1 MEHLI
6 SLLAGLLIGGG
17 SVYFITRS
25 KLQQHYEL
33 KVRIASQNDSIER
46 QNNELSNKKYELS
59 QEVNNLE
66 IIKTLCEKDVEIL
79 NQRKKECENQ
89 IQELQTQAKQ
99 AGEIFYEENLNL
111 AQERLDNALEK
122 IRSKYEAE
130 ALNYENEYLSTL
142 NDLAGDF
149 QTTTL
154 QQQQAITVLS
164 NNLTELESKVAAAV
178 EVNKRAEMERTQKDF
193 YRLVLTDEDVAEIAI
208 LRQATQTLRNKE
220 PINKVI
226 WKVYYEKPY
235 TDLIGRVVG
244 NKVKTGIYKITNLE
258 NGMCYVG
265 QAANIAD
272 RWKQHIKRGIGAEPL
287 TRNKLY
293 PAMLSIGVENFSFE
307 IIEECDRSKLNEL
320 EDYWQDF
327 YKAKEFGYSIK

>member
-17 SVYFITRS
+17 SVYLITRS

-33 KVRIASQNDSIER
+33 NVRIASQNDSIER

-59 QEVNNLE
+59 QEVNSLE

-154 QQQQAITVLS
+154 QQQQAITILS

>member
-33 KVRIASQNDSIER
+33 NVRIASQNDSIER
-46 QNNELSNKKYELS
+46 QNNELSNKKHELS

-154 QQQQAITVLS
+154 QQQQAITILS

-244 NKVKTGIYKITNLE
+244 NKIKTGIYKITNLE

-265 QAANIAD
+265 QAVKLAGEKLFLVAA
-272 RWKQHIKRGIGAEPL
+272 RGCGFP
-287 TRNKLY
+287 
-293 PAMLSIGVENFSFE
+293 NFLHLFVKKFPV
-307 IIEECDRSKLNEL
+307 RS
-320 EDYWQDF
+320 
-327 YKAKEFGYSIK
+327 

>member
-17 SVYFITRS
+17 SVYLVTRS

-33 KVRIASQNDSIER
+33 NVRIASQNDSIER

-154 QQQQAITVLS
+154 QQQQAITILS

-307 IIEECDRSKLNEL
+307 IIEECTKADLDKR

-327 YKAKEFGYSIK
+327 FDAKTYGYSIK

>member
-17 SVYFITRS
+17 SVYLITRS

-33 KVRIASQNDSIER
+33 NARIASQNETIER

-59 QEVNNLE
+59 QEVNSLE
-66 IIKTLCEKDVEIL
+66 ITKTLCEKDVEIL

-208 LRQATQTLRNKE
+208 LRQVTQTLRNKE

-244 NKVKTGIYKITNLE
+244 NKIKTGIYKITNLE

>member
-33 KVRIASQNDSIER
+33 NVRIASQNDSIER

-154 QQQQAITVLS
+154 QQQQAITILS

-208 LRQATQTLRNKE
+208 LRQATKTLRNKE

>member
-33 KVRIASQNDSIER
+33 NVRIASQNDSIER

-122 IRSKYEAE
+122 IRSKYETE

-142 NDLAGDF
+142 SDLAGDF
-149 QTTTL
+149 QITTFK
-154 QQQQAITVLS
+154 QQQTIETLS

>member
-33 KVRIASQNDSIER
+33 NVRIASQNESIER

-59 QEVNNLE
+59 QEVNSLE

-111 AQERLDNALEK
+111 AQKRLDNALEK

-130 ALNYENEYLSTL
+130 ALNYENEYLYTL

-154 QQQQAITVLS
+154 QQQQTITILS

-265 QAANIAD
+265 QAVKLAGEKLFLVAA
-272 RWKQHIKRGIGAEPL
+272 RGCGFP
-287 TRNKLY
+287 
-293 PAMLSIGVENFSFE
+293 NFLHLFVKKFP
-307 IIEECDRSKLNEL
+307 IRS
-320 EDYWQDF
+320 
-327 YKAKEFGYSIK
+327 

>member
-33 KVRIASQNDSIER
+33 NVRIASQNESIER

-59 QEVNNLE
+59 QEVNSLE

-111 AQERLDNALEK
+111 AQKRLDNALEK

-154 QQQQAITVLS
+154 QQQQAITILS

-265 QAANIAD
+265 QAVKLAGEKLFLVAA
-272 RWKQHIKRGIGAEPL
+272 RGCGFP
-287 TRNKLY
+287 
-293 PAMLSIGVENFSFE
+293 NFLHLFVKKFP
-307 IIEECDRSKLNEL
+307 IRS
-320 EDYWQDF
+320 
-327 YKAKEFGYSIK
+327 

>member
-33 KVRIASQNDSIER
+33 NVRIASQNESIER
-46 QNNELSNKKYELS
+46 YNNELTNKKHELS
-59 QEVNNLE
+59 QEVNSLE

-122 IRSKYEAE
+122 IRSKYETE

-142 NDLAGDF
+142 NDLVGDF

-154 QQQQAITVLS
+154 QQQQTITILS

-235 TDLIGRVVG
+235 ADLIGRVVG

>member
-33 KVRIASQNDSIER
+33 NVRIASQNDSIER

-154 QQQQAITVLS
+154 QQQQAITILS

>member
-33 KVRIASQNDSIER
+33 NVRIASQNESIER

-59 QEVNNLE
+59 QEVNSLE

-111 AQERLDNALEK
+111 AQKRLDNALEK

-154 QQQQAITVLS
+154 QQQQAITILS

-265 QAANIAD
+265 QAVKLAGEKLFLVAA
-272 RWKQHIKRGIGAEPL
+272 RGYGFP
-287 TRNKLY
+287 
-293 PAMLSIGVENFSFE
+293 NFLHLFVKKFP
-307 IIEECDRSKLNEL
+307 IRS
-320 EDYWQDF
+320 
-327 YKAKEFGYSIK
+327 

>member
-33 KVRIASQNDSIER
+33 NVRIASQNESIER

-59 QEVNNLE
+59 QEVNSLE

-122 IRSKYEAE
+122 IRSKYETE

-142 NDLAGDF
+142 NDLVGDF

-154 QQQQAITVLS
+154 QQQQTITILS

-265 QAANIAD
+265 QAVKLAGEKLFLVAA
-272 RWKQHIKRGIGAEPL
+272 RGCGFP
-287 TRNKLY
+287 
-293 PAMLSIGVENFSFE
+293 NFLHLFVKKFP
-307 IIEECDRSKLNEL
+307 IRS
-320 EDYWQDF
+320 
-327 YKAKEFGYSIK
+327 

>member
-17 SVYFITRS
+17 SVYLVTRS

-33 KVRIASQNDSIER
+33 NVRIASQNDSIER

-130 ALNYENEYLSTL
+130 ALSYENEYLSTL

-154 QQQQAITVLS
+154 QQQQAITILS

-265 QAANIAD
+265 QAVKLAGEKLFLVAA
-272 RWKQHIKRGIGAEPL
+272 RGCGFP
-287 TRNKLY
+287 
-293 PAMLSIGVENFSFE
+293 NFLHLFVKKFP
-307 IIEECDRSKLNEL
+307 IRS
-320 EDYWQDF
+320 
-327 YKAKEFGYSIK
+327 

>member
-25 KLQQHYEL
+25 RLQQHYEFNA
-33 KVRIASQNDSIER
+33 RIASQNESIER

-59 QEVNNLE
+59 QEVNSLE

-111 AQERLDNALEK
+111 AQEKLDNALEK
-122 IRSKYEAE
+122 IRSKYKTEV
-130 ALNYENEYLSTL
+130 LNYESEYLSTL

-244 NKVKTGIYKITNLE
+244 NKIKTGIYKITNLE

-265 QAANIAD
+265 QAVKLAGEKLFLVAA
-272 RWKQHIKRGIGAEPL
+272 RGCGFP
-287 TRNKLY
+287 
-293 PAMLSIGVENFSFE
+293 NFLHLFVKKFPV
-307 IIEECDRSKLNEL
+307 RS
-320 EDYWQDF
+320 
-327 YKAKEFGYSIK
+327 